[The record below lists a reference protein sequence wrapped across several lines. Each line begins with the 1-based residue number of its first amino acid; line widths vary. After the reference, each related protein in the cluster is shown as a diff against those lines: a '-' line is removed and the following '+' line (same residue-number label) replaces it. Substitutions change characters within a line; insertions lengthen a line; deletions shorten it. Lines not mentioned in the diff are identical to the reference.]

1 MRYAITDGQYGMA
14 VKRGSD
20 PGLPGGRAESGAGMR
35 GEPSLQLRIALL
47 EQVAR
52 LAATGVEFIQ
62 VREKD
67 LPAGE
72 LANLARQML
81 TAIRGSGAGT
91 RLLINARADVAAATG
106 ADGVHLPPGD
116 TLTPGQ
122 VRDLYELI
130 GLPRPIVSR
139 ACHRLEEMAQA
150 REQGPDLILFSPVFG
165 KRVGEGEMAGVGI
178 DLLRAACMAAGE
190 IPVLALGGVT
200 EENAGECLAA
210 GAAGIAGIRRFR
222 F

>member
-1 MRYAITDGQYGMA
+1 MA
-14 VKRGSD
+14 VKWGSD
-20 PGLPGGRAESGAGMR
+20 PGLPRGRGESVAGMG
-35 GEPSLQLRIALL
+35 GETSLQLRSALL

-52 LAATGVEFIQ
+52 LAAAGVEFIQ
-62 VREKD
+62 VREKGLPVRD
-67 LPAGE
+67 LAD
-72 LANLARQML
+72 LAREML
-81 TAIRGSGAGT
+81 AVLRRSDSTSPSGPGT
-91 RLLINARADVAAATG
+91 RLLINTRADVAAATG

-122 VRDLYELI
+122 VRDLYGLI

-139 ACHRLEEMAQA
+139 ACHTLDEIARA
-150 REQGPDLILFSPVFG
+150 REERPDLILFSPVFG
-165 KRVGEGEMAGVGI
+165 KRIGEDQMEGVGI
-178 DLLRAACMAAGE
+178 DRLRAACVAAGE

-210 GAAGIAGIRRFR
+210 GAAGFAGIRCFR